1 MLQFFSVFD
10 FIEESMPQLKREQQ
24 LAMRAKVEACIDHV
38 TADTIVHLINEW
50 MPTPVDEVVSQQD
63 YDAMLQTLR
72 NEFMRFQQV
81 VICLQKS

>member
-10 FIEESMPQLKREQQ
+10 FIEESMPQLKCEQQ
-24 LAMRAKVEACIDHV
+24 LAMRAKVEACIDQV
-38 TADTIVHLINEW
+38 ISDTIVHLISEW
-50 MPTPVDEVVSQQD
+50 MPTPVNEVVSQQD

-81 VICLQKS
+81 VLSLQKS